1 MSAVVFNKFDNHIM
15 YEKNA
20 KEVEMKSLNYLEV
33 IEGQHPDLLSNHK
46 VIDDDPS
53 IKHRRNG
60 YVINL
65 VTSIL
70 SHSLERRIRFEVFHL
85 ACGN

>member
-15 YEKNA
+15 FEKNA

-33 IEGQHPDLLSNHK
+33 IEGQHSDLLSNRN

-53 IKHRRNG
+53 VKHRKSG
-60 YVINL
+60 YVMDAFVTIN
-65 VTSIL
+65 IL
-70 SHSLERRIRFEVFHL
+70 SIDSQEE
-85 ACGN
+85 

>member
-1 MSAVVFNKFDNHIM
+1 M

-60 YVINL
+60 YV
-65 VTSIL
+65 
-70 SHSLERRIRFEVFHL
+70 
-85 ACGN
+85 A